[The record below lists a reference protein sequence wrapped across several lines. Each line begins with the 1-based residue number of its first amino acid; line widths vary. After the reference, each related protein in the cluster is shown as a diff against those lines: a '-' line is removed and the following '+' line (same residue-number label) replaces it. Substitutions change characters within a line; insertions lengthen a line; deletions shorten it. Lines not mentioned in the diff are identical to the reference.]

1 MSDAYDRELR
11 QLAHEVAAEVG
22 YDFLKEGVYSV
33 LGGPSFETIAECR
46 LLHRLGA
53 DAVGES
59 SLLFVRRVKYMT
71 SVSSLEVTSF
81 RNIPAS
87 VCAEESHRTSCP
99 QKINQ
104 KVDEP
109 HVSNINP
116 HISSVGP
123 D

>member
-46 LLHRLGA
+46 LLHSLGA

-59 SLLFVRRVKYMT
+59 SLLLVRRVEHM
-71 SVSSLEVTSF
+71 TSF
-81 RNIPAS
+81 RNIPGS

-109 HVSNINP
+109 RV
-116 HISSVGP
+116 
-123 D
+123 